1 MSNLTICAVTFAL
14 VLGALGGPSAAA
26 ADAQYKVGDKLA
38 PAKDAARSG
47 DFRLT
52 KWEDLVPKDWNP
64 MKDLQDLNLGMLSDG
79 DPRAIEAL
87 NRLRRAWD
95 TAPPE
100 RSMDNQRIRIAGF
113 VVPLEFNNDRLREFL
128 RRLHPRS
135 TAARQPDHPR
145 HHGQAAPGRTRDGN
159 ALGERSI
166 ARFEQQ
172 HVDGNLGLPDG
183 GGSHRAVQGEASAV
197 SGPIGVDCDLRWRP
211 ACGAAATRAYVSC
224 TGARSRGT
232 SKPAA
237 ICQAPAP
244 SRASSMVDCPARSA
258 SNSTASAASRIG
270 REDGL
275 DMKSSLVAAISKRR
289 SAA

>member
-128 RRLHPRS
+128 LVPYFGACIHVPPPPANQIIHVTTAKPLQGVRAMETLWVSGRLH
-135 TAARQPDHPR
+135 
-145 HHGQAAPGRTRDGN
+145 
-159 ALGERSI
+159 
-166 ARFEQQ
+166 
-172 HVDGNLGLPDG
+172 
-183 GGSHRAVQGEASAV
+183 AS
-197 SGPIGVDCDLRWRP
+197 SSN
-211 ACGAAATRAYVSC
+211 TSM
-224 TGARSRGT
+224 GT
-232 SKPAA
+232 SGYRMEAEVIEPYK
-237 ICQAPAP
+237 
-244 SRASSMVDCPARSA
+244 
-258 SNSTASAASRIG
+258 
-270 REDGL
+270 E
-275 DMKSSLVAAISKRR
+275 KRVQ
-289 SAA
+289 